1 MNLTRYFGNIPPDM
15 FFNICLDLRAD
26 QITLRKLYD
35 ADDRSPQSQ
44 WIKENRIDDKS
55 YDDLWEYVSSAP
67 KLRQLEYGQTAH
79 SIKGISVVF
88 DDDCMAKGDNTDFKY
103 LIIRPD
109 GKLYSSWDDPASL
122 IF

>member
-1 MNLTRYFGNIPPDM
+1 VPLCGDIKVIFANSNIFG
-15 FFNICLDLRAD
+15 AD
-26 QITLRKLYD
+26 QVTLRKLYD
-35 ADDRSPQSQ
+35 ADDGSPQSQ
-44 WIKENRIDDKS
+44 WVKENRMEES
-55 YDDLWEYVSSAP
+55 GYENLREYVSKAP

-79 SIKGISVVF
+79 SINGMSVVF

-103 LIIRPD
+103 LIIRPN

>member
-1 MNLTRYFGNIPPDM
+1 VSGTNT
-15 FFNICLDLRAD
+15 CKDLGAD

-35 ADDRSPQSQ
+35 ADDGGPQSEWVQ
-44 WIKENRIDDKS
+44 KNRIDDS
-55 YDDLWEYVSSAP
+55 NLREYVSRTP

-79 SIKGISVVF
+79 SINGMSVVF
-88 DDDCMAKGDNTDFKY
+88 DDDCMAKGDNADFKY